1 MICIDFISNLGN
13 QRNMFYFLLFLVSAE
28 PLSLPETLE
37 LVSSQNPELQIARL
51 GADKAN
57 LERLKSLSMF
67 APSIEAKASW
77 LDFGEPLEVNLLGDA
92 TQDLDCSSFDAF
104 GMGDLCASF
113 SEPMLLREAK
123 IYDGSVQAILPLSS
137 LYSIYQGYQANRHLY
152 EIKELETQQLQAEI
166 EIQVIE
172 IYLQALHLEK
182 MKEFTENTTKRLKY
196 NQRKV
201 DSFVAQDLLHPL
213 ESQRLNKALAEI
225 SLAQIQAEQGLK
237 LLLKQLQLLLGRPIE
252 PIPLEKTPVAN
263 TNIDLSQA
271 FQVQIALEQQKAATS
286 GYKSSIGQL
295 LPTVA
300 LMAATTAAQGQGT
313 LTPTEQQ
320 YVGIAVQGK
329 FNWGQKL
336 ISTRQAKLDLEMAG
350 QGLQLQ
356 TQALELQEQALRV
369 EWTIAK
375 EQESIAQL
383 QVQISEENLRLQQ
396 EKFEQQL
403 ITVSELL
410 DAENDLLKA
419 KLEQSQS
426 QNNATLKLS
435 KYQYSLSS
443 HPIQFE

>member
-13 QRNMFYFLLFLVSAE
+13 QRNMFYFLLYFVSAE
-28 PLSLPETLE
+28 PLSLPKTLE

-51 GADKAN
+51 GADQAN

-123 IYDGSVQAILPLSS
+123 IYDGSVQVVLPLSS
-137 LYSIYQGYQANRHLY
+137 LYSIYQGYQANRYLY
-152 EIKELETQQLQAEI
+152 EIKELETQQLQAQI
-166 EIQVIE
+166 ETQVIE

-182 MKEFTENTTKRLKY
+182 MKKFTANTTKRLEA

-201 DSFVAQDLLHPL
+201 ASFVAQDLLHPL
-213 ESQRLNKALAEI
+213 ESQRLNKALVEI
-225 SLAQIQAEQGLK
+225 ALAQMQAEQGLE
-237 LLLKQLQLLLGRPIE
+237 LLLKQLELLLGRPVE
-252 PIPLEKTPVAN
+252 PIPLEKVPVAN
-263 TNIDLSQA
+263 ADIDLSQA
-271 FQVQIALEQQKAATS
+271 FQLQIAQEQQKAATS
-286 GYKSSIGQL
+286 GYQASVGQL

-300 LMAATTAAQGQGT
+300 LMAAKTNAQGQGT

-336 ISTRQAKLDLEMAG
+336 ISTRQAKLDLEMATS
-350 QGLQLQ
+350 GLSLQ
-356 TQALELQEQALRV
+356 RKALELQEQALRM
-369 EWTIAK
+369 EWNVAK
-375 EQESIAQL
+375 EQESIYQL
-383 QVQISEENLRLQQ
+383 QVQISEEHLRLQQ
-396 EKFEQQL
+396 EKFEQQM

-426 QNNATLKLS
+426 ENNTIIKLS
-435 KYQYSLSS
+435 KYRYSFSS

>member
-13 QRNMFYFLLFLVSAE
+13 QRNMFYFLLYFVSAE
-28 PLSLPETLE
+28 PLSLPKTLE

-51 GADKAN
+51 GADQAN

-123 IYDGSVQAILPLSS
+123 VYDGSLQAILPLSS
-137 LYSIYQGYQANRHLY
+137 LYSIYQGYQANRYLY
-152 EIKELETQQLQAEI
+152 EIKELETQQLQAQI
-166 EIQVIE
+166 ETQVIE

-182 MKEFTENTTKRLKY
+182 MKKFTANTTKRLEA

-201 DSFVAQDLLHPL
+201 ASFVAQDLLHPL
-213 ESQRLNKALAEI
+213 ESQRLNKALVEI
-225 SLAQIQAEQGLK
+225 ALAQMQAEQGLE
-237 LLLKQLQLLLGRPIE
+237 LLLKQLELLLGRPVE
-252 PIPLEKTPVAN
+252 PIPLEKVPVAN
-263 TNIDLSQA
+263 ADIDLSQA
-271 FQVQIALEQQKAATS
+271 FQLQIAQEQQKAATS
-286 GYKSSIGQL
+286 GYQASVGQL

-300 LMAATTAAQGQGT
+300 LMAAKTNAQGQGT

-336 ISTRQAKLDLEMAG
+336 ISTRQAKLDLEMATS
-350 QGLQLQ
+350 GLSLQ
-356 TQALELQEQALRV
+356 RKALELQEQALRM
-369 EWTIAK
+369 EWNVAK
-375 EQESIAQL
+375 EQESIYQL
-383 QVQISEENLRLQQ
+383 QVQISEEHLRLQQ
-396 EKFEQQL
+396 EKFEQQM

-426 QNNATLKLS
+426 ENNTIIKLS
-435 KYQYSLSS
+435 KYRYSFSS